1 MLMAWTGEES
11 IGEERLGKVLQRFNT
26 IRGDKVEIRIEMTG
40 ATPLLMHNARLA
52 DPKDQFAKEIAKYS
66 AKKSK
71 KTEEDR
77 DAIERLEWLG
87 GLYVENGVIVEPTS
101 AIGACLREAAKSTR
115 NGRDIQRAVR
125 FKDMFVK
132 LVYDG
137 PSDIEKLFE
146 CPEFQNRAIVR
157 IQKARSPRVR
167 PRFFPWYL
175 EAYAI
180 LNTNLIDIDKLRD
193 IADYAGEIEGLG
205 DNRINGFGK
214 FKAEIFE
221 V

>member
-1 MLMAWTGEES
+1 
-11 IGEERLGKVLQRFNT
+11 
-26 IRGDKVEIRIEMTG
+26 
-40 ATPLLMHNARLA
+40 
-52 DPKDQFAKEIAKYS
+52 
-66 AKKSK
+66 
-71 KTEEDR
+71 
-77 DAIERLEWLG
+77 
-87 GLYVENGVIVEPTS
+87 
-101 AIGACLREAAKSTR
+101 
-115 NGRDIQRAVR
+115 
-125 FKDMFVK
+125 
-132 LVYDG
+132 
-137 PSDIEKLFE
+137 
-146 CPEFQNRAIVR
+146 
-157 IQKARSPRVR
+157 VR